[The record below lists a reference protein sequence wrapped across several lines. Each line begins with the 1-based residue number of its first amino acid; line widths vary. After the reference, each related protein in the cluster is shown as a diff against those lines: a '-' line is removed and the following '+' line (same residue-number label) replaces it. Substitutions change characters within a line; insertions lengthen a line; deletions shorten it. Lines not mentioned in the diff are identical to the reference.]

1 MSVLNIE
8 PTCFKS
14 SESNFKLPSFFGI
27 FGFVERDNDL
37 QFRFSLFV
45 FSFWAQEI
53 TQLIVEIHNAVIYP
67 TTVKWQIRKQPIGF
81 NSFSFV
87 RLQNPKVLADADIIP
102 DTLLIQVF
110 DPLFP
115 HKLAIC
121 GQTIQ
126 WSRSKQINR
135 SINSMRSLVFELP
148 NLGNNWNNSG
158 K

>member
-1 MSVLNIE
+1 
-8 PTCFKS
+8 
-14 SESNFKLPSFFGI
+14 
-27 FGFVERDNDL
+27 
-37 QFRFSLFV
+37 
-45 FSFWAQEI
+45 
-53 TQLIVEIHNAVIYP
+53 
-67 TTVKWQIRKQPIGF
+67 
-81 NSFSFV
+81 
-87 RLQNPKVLADADIIP
+87 
-102 DTLLIQVF
+102 LLIQVF